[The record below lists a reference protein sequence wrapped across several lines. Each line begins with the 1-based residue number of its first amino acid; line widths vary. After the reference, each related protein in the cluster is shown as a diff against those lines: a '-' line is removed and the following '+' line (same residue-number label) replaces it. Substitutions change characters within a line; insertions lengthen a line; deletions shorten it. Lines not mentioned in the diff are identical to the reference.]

1 MPKKE
6 KVWTVGN
13 KGPTGPWVW
22 HVWVKGSRKP
32 LRMVAFDQQHI
43 KDQLEGQQMVKAKR
57 LPEEKDDFGSM
68 PLGPKG
74 SVINRPASG
83 MASNSALKIVSFR
96 ITAPL
101 FLIYDRD
108 RATFSDPLQVPHQKT
123 QNAGFQSIPAQ
134 RKCGKT
140 PP

>member
-6 KVWTVGN
+6 KVWIIGN

-22 HVWVKGSRKP
+22 HVWVKGGRKP

-43 KDQLEGQQMVKAKR
+43 RDQLEGRQMVKAKR

-74 SVINRPASG
+74 SVINRPAEYDKG
-83 MASNSALKIVSFR
+83 FKILRAWVDENGGPPEEIRVKLRELYIQYDVEPKKNTRYSARKKKKHKI
-96 ITAPL
+96 
-101 FLIYDRD
+101 
-108 RATFSDPLQVPHQKT
+108 
-123 QNAGFQSIPAQ
+123 
-134 RKCGKT
+134 
-140 PP
+140 